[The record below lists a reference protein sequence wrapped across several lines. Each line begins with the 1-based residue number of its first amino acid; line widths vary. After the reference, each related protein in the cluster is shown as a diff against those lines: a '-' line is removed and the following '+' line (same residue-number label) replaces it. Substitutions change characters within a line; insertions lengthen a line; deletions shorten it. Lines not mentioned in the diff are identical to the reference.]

1 MNSKN
6 FSEAMNKLEDKY
18 ITEAITCNHMSKT
31 GTHGHIKKGFLI
43 AALIAALLL
52 LCAAAYAI
60 IRSYSTTIEN
70 TTLYWYTD
78 AGVVDSRQPG
88 LLSPEEAAQKLAVL
102 FMEDLKTD
110 SEERTFK
117 VTEYKNLSV
126 SVMPTSQIDTETAA
140 IYSLKEEEIS
150 PDTWL
155 VEISV
160 SYKYEG
166 ILSPVG
172 PSNGEWIDILYQ
184 ASPIGFLMTKDGN
197 SYDPLSISRLL
208 YCSQ

>member
-18 ITEAITCNHMSKT
+18 ITEAITYNHMSKT
-31 GTHGHIKKGFLI
+31 GTRRHIKKGFLI

-126 SVMPTSQIDTETAA
+126 SVMPTSQIDGNCCN
-140 IYSLKEEEIS
+140 LF
-150 PDTWL
+150 L
-155 VEISV
+155 
-160 SYKYEG
+160 EG
-166 ILSPVG
+166 GRNLP
-172 PSNGEWIDILYQ
+172 
-184 ASPIGFLMTKDGN
+184 
-197 SYDPLSISRLL
+197 
-208 YCSQ
+208 

>member
-1 MNSKN
+1 
-6 FSEAMNKLEDKY
+6 
-18 ITEAITCNHMSKT
+18 MSKT

-126 SVMPTSQIDTETAA
+126 SVMPTSQIDAETAA
-140 IYSLKEEEIS
+140 IYSLREEEIS

-197 SYDPLSISRLL
+197 SYSLQSR
-208 YCSQ
+208 YS

>member
-18 ITEAITCNHMSKT
+18 ITEAITYNHMSKT
-31 GTHGHIKKGFLI
+31 GTRRHIKKGFLI

-117 VTEYKNLSV
+117 VTEYKN
-126 SVMPTSQIDTETAA
+126 
-140 IYSLKEEEIS
+140 
-150 PDTWL
+150 
-155 VEISV
+155 
-160 SYKYEG
+160 EG

-197 SYDPLSISRLL
+197 SYSLQSR
-208 YCSQ
+208 YS

>member
-18 ITEAITCNHMSKT
+18 ITEAITYNHMSKT
-31 GTHGHIKKGFLI
+31 GTRRHIKKGFLI

-126 SVMPTSQIDTETAA
+126 SVMPTSQIDAETAA
-140 IYSLKEEEIS
+140 IYSLREE
-150 PDTWL
+150 
-155 VEISV
+155 EISV

-197 SYDPLSISRLL
+197 SYSLQSR
-208 YCSQ
+208 YS

>member
-18 ITEAITCNHMSKT
+18 ITEAITYNHMSKT
-31 GTHGHIKKGFLI
+31 GTHRHIKKGFLI

-52 LCAAAYAI
+52 LCAAAYATI

-78 AGVVDSRQPG
+78 TGVVDSSQPG
-88 LLSPEEAAQKLAVL
+88 SLSPEEAAQKLAVL

-126 SVMPTSQIDTETAA
+126 SVMPTSQIDAETAA
-140 IYSLKEEEIS
+140 IYCLREEEIS
-150 PDTWL
+150 PRHMACGNL
-155 VEISV
+155 R
-160 SYKYEG
+160 
-166 ILSPVG
+166 
-172 PSNGEWIDILYQ
+172 
-184 ASPIGFLMTKDGN
+184 FL
-197 SYDPLSISRLL
+197 
-208 YCSQ
+208 

>member
-18 ITEAITCNHMSKT
+18 ITEAITYNHMMKT
-31 GTHGHIKKGFLI
+31 GTRRHIKKGFLI
-43 AALIAALLL
+43 AALIVALLL

-78 AGVVDSRQPG
+78 AGVVDSSQPG
-88 LLSPEEAAQKLAVL
+88 SLSPEEAAQELAVL

-126 SVMPTSQIDTETAA
+126 SVMPTSQIDAETAA
-140 IYSLKEEEIS
+140 IYSLREEEIS

-160 SYKYEG
+160 S
-166 ILSPVG
+166 
-172 PSNGEWIDILYQ
+172 
-184 ASPIGFLMTKDGN
+184 
-197 SYDPLSISRLL
+197 
-208 YCSQ
+208 

>member
-1 MNSKN
+1 MNSKR
-6 FSEAMNKLEDKY
+6 FSEAMNELEDKY
-18 ITEAITCNHMSKT
+18 ITEAMTYNPMSKT
-31 GTHGHIKKGFLI
+31 ATHRHFYLRKALLI
-43 AALIAALLL
+43 AALIVVLSL

-60 IRSYSTTIEN
+60 IHFYSTTIEN
-70 TTLYWYTD
+70 TTLYWYADT
-78 AGVVDSRQPG
+78 GVVDSKQPSS
-88 LLSPEEAAQKLAVL
+88 LSPEEAAQELAVL

-110 SEERTFK
+110 SEKRTFR

-126 SVMPTSQIDTETAA
+126 SVMPTSQIDVETAA
-140 IYSLKEEEIS
+140 IYFLKEEEIS
-150 PDTWL
+150 PDTWI

-172 PSNGEWIDILYQ
+172 PSNGEWIDVLYQ

-197 SYDPLSISRLL
+197 SYSLQSR
-208 YCSQ
+208 YE

>member
-18 ITEAITCNHMSKT
+18 ITEAITYNRMSKT
-31 GTHGHIKKGFLI
+31 GTRRHIKKGFLI

-52 LCAAAYAI
+52 LCAAAYAAI

-126 SVMPTSQIDTETAA
+126 SVMPTSQIDAETAA
-140 IYSLKEEEIS
+140 IYCLREEEIS

-166 ILSPVG
+166 TLSPVG

-197 SYDPLSISRLL
+197 SYSLQSR
-208 YCSQ
+208 YS

>member
-18 ITEAITCNHMSKT
+18 ITEAITYNHISKT
-31 GTHGHIKKGFLI
+31 GTRRHIKKGFLI

-52 LCAAAYAI
+52 LCAAAYATI

-70 TTLYWYTD
+70 TTLYLYADT
-78 AGVVDSRQPG
+78 GVVDSRQPG

-126 SVMPTSQIDTETAA
+126 SVMPTSQIDAETAA
-140 IYSLKEEEIS
+140 IYSLREEEVS

-197 SYDPLSISRLL
+197 SYSLQSR
-208 YCSQ
+208 YS

>member
-1 MNSKN
+1 M
-6 FSEAMNKLEDKY
+6 
-18 ITEAITCNHMSKT
+18 
-31 GTHGHIKKGFLI
+31 
-43 AALIAALLL
+43 
-52 LCAAAYAI
+52 
-60 IRSYSTTIEN
+60 
-70 TTLYWYTD
+70 
-78 AGVVDSRQPG
+78 DSRQPG

-117 VTEYKNLSV
+117 VTEYKNLFV
-126 SVMPTSQIDTETAA
+126 SVMPTSQIDAETAA
-140 IYSLKEEEIS
+140 IYSLREEEIS

-184 ASPIGFLMTKDGN
+184 ASPIGFLMIKDGN
-197 SYDPLSISRLL
+197 SYSLQSR
-208 YCSQ
+208 YS